1 MFQAGFARLD
11 VTPPLGNPL
20 AGYPRERIADG
31 MLDPIYLNALAV
43 NDGENTVILITGD
56 FIYIMESAATPLR
69 KQISERTGVP
79 EGQILLHGLHQHT
92 TLRLGN
98 RTNLPMAHTVKD
110 TAYLDLVARKFCDA
124 AEMAIGDMRKA
135 SLSVGEKETAEPISF
150 IRRYR
155 MKDGS
160 ARTNPGYLN
169 PDIVAPIGEAD
180 NTVRLVRIH
189 REGAKDI
196 ALVGFQTHPDVIGG
210 NKYSADWPG
219 FVRRFTEEDLCDVHC
234 LLINGP
240 QGDTNHCNFFKPAIA
255 PKGDPQFFEKRY
267 AFSQKMGR
275 IITDAVL
282 EIWNETRPIKSDK
295 VWGQVRMVYV
305 PTNTS
310 GMDRIDEMKEIKR
323 QLNEGTLKMNLGDQS
338 EVTRILELRDE
349 TLFRKVPVSVMGIGD
364 LALVGFG
371 GEAFTRYGAVARE
384 AAPDLYVMALCCA
397 NGGQG
402 YMPDQTAYAEGG
414 YGVSNSRFSPAVADL
429 TQGAAK
435 EMMDLYKSQR

>member
-1 MFQAGFARLD
+1 
-11 VTPPLGNPL
+11 
-20 AGYPRERIADG
+20 
-31 MLDPIYLNALAV
+31 
-43 NDGENTVILITGD
+43 
-56 FIYIMESAATPLR
+56 
-69 KQISERTGVP
+69 
-79 EGQILLHGLHQHT
+79 
-92 TLRLGN
+92 
-98 RTNLPMAHTVKD
+98 
-110 TAYLDLVARKFCDA
+110 
-124 AEMAIGDMRKA
+124 
-135 SLSVGEKETAEPISF
+135 
-150 IRRYR
+150 
-155 MKDGS
+155 
-160 ARTNPGYLN
+160 
-169 PDIVAPIGEAD
+169 
-180 NTVRLVRIH
+180 
-189 REGAKDI
+189 
-196 ALVGFQTHPDVIGG
+196 
-210 NKYSADWPG
+210 
-219 FVRRFTEEDLCDVHC
+219 VRRFTEEDLCDVHC

-240 QGDTNHCNFFKPAIA
+240 QGDTNHCNFFKPAVA
-255 PKGDPQFFEKRY
+255 PKGDPKSFEKRY
-267 AFSQKMGR
+267 AYSQKMGR

-371 GEAFTRYGAVARE
+371 GEAFTRYAAVARE